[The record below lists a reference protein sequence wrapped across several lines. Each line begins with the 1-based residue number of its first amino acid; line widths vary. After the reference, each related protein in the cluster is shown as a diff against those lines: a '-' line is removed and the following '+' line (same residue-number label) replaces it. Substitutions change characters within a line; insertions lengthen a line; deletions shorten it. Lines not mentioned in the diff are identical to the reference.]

1 MEKGFVHLA
10 AIAVTAAVSTCRAR
24 EREREKAVAV
34 TTGVFTVNKQF
45 SMIFSQHGKGVSV
58 KSWREQNTKW
68 RESISGTGPLRATI

>member
-1 MEKGFVHLA
+1 MENRFVHLA
-10 AIAVTAAVSTCRAR
+10 AIAATAAVSTCRA
-24 EREREKAVAV
+24 REREKAVAV